1 MSVYAVFLC
10 GDCGEE
16 IRNPPSIPST
26 CRCGSKDLKL
36 VKEKSIVPE
45 EMVEKAK
52 PQVVEK
58 RVEALEVKDEF
69 RKADSRGRVRIGTSY
84 ADKNV
89 RLAVLEVKE
98 EVEE

>member
-1 MSVYAVFLC
+1 MFDVWKC
-10 GDCGEE
+10 QNCRQTIE
-16 IRNPPSIPST
+16 NPESLPSK
-26 CRCGSKDLKL
+26 CECGSKDFKL
-36 VKEKSIVPE
+36 DLEQSTGIPD

-69 RKADSRGRVRIGTSY
+69 RKADSRGRVRIGTGY
-84 ADKNV
+84 AGKNV